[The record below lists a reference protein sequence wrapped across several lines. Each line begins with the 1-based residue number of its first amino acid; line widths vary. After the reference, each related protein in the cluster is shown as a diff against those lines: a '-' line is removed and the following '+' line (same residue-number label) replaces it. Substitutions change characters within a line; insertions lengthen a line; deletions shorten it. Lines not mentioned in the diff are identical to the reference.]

1 MRKISKLKEELNTRD
16 FGDGDEDFYTLD
28 GFVYNSKEGTLS
40 YDNDLDETLPSL
52 LIGVKNP
59 NEADRR
65 ESRPRRKFYFPRQ
78 AKKYQ
83 IQNIQFWIKRKENL
97 SEVLSRWPQLSV
109 RIRGLGR
116 SSAKDLISFLV
127 YLNSQDIKLLSLP
140 GGEEISEIII
150 HKCKVHL
157 LEGEWRYLASL
168 LQLVNAP
175 RLLNERIEERLSH
188 RSIYGNYIPRGKQ
201 IYEEILKIELT
212 CFPVNYSN
220 RKRGH
225 RDSHSG
231 NSVQVTK
238 NEYSEKIG
246 TLETTRDLKILSGKE
261 LILQYL
267 YGYTAPVMKIKLSS
281 LESEYRRRLN
291 QQRKEK
297 QKRERKRS
305 QSLTS
310 EVRIIRP
317 KNLK

>member
-16 FGDGDEDFYTLD
+16 FGNGDEDFYTID

-40 YDNDLDETLPSL
+40 YDNDFDETLPNL
-52 LIGVKNP
+52 LKGVKNP

-65 ESRPRRKFYFPRQ
+65 NSRPRKKFYFPRQ

-83 IQNIQFWIKRKENL
+83 IQNIQFWIKRKEIL
-97 SEVLSRWPQLSV
+97 SEVLSRWPQLSI

-116 SSAKDLISFLV
+116 STAKDLVALFV
-127 YLNSQDIKLLSLP
+127 YLNSQNIKLLELP

-168 LQLVNAP
+168 LQLANAP
-175 RLLNERIEERLSH
+175 MLLNERIEERLSS
-188 RSIYGNYIPRGKQ
+188 RSINGNYIPRGKQ
-201 IYEEILKIELT
+201 IFEQLLKIELT

-231 NSVQVTK
+231 NSVQITK
-238 NEYSEKIG
+238 NEYAEKIG
-246 TLETTRDLKILSGKE
+246 TLETTRDLKILSGKD
-261 LILQYL
+261 LVLQYL
-267 YGYTAPVMKIKLSS
+267 YGYSAPVIEIKLNS
-281 LESEYRRRLN
+281 LESEYRKRLN
-291 QQRKEK
+291 RQRKEK

-305 QSLTS
+305 KSLTS

-317 KNLK
+317 KN